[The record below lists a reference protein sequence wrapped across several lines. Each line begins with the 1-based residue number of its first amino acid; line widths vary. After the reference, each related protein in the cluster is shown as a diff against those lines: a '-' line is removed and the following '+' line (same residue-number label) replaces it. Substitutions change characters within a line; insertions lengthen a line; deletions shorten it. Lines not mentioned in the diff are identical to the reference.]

1 MNNEPQTQGVPA
13 EPRALAVEPARAPTL
28 NTIGAAV
35 FALLVLASVVA
46 LVVRTARLRARVRR
60 LEREGAQLS
69 RTVANVQGWAQQQL
83 GAVRCELS
91 VARMNEA
98 AVILVDDARKLA
110 APAAPPVDED
120 PEATRDTLAIPA
132 PTPRA
137 RSGQVL
143 EMVPSY
149 PDDTVG
155 EEEPTEVDTRSAGG
169 LKEAT
174 RYDPRPAE
182 LSHRQGR
189 AAILVPTFR
198 APDERIA
205 P

>member
-1 MNNEPQTQGVPA
+1 MNNEPQTHGVPA
-13 EPRALAVEPARAPTL
+13 ELSSLAVEPARAASL
-28 NTIGAAV
+28 NTIGTAV
-35 FALLVLASVVA
+35 FALIVLASLVA

-91 VARMNEA
+91 IARINDA
-98 AVILVDDARKLA
+98 AVMIVEDTRK
-110 APAAPPVDED
+110 
-120 PEATRDTLAIPA
+120 LAIPA

-149 PDDTVG
+149 ADDTAG
-155 EEEPTEVDTRSAGG
+155 EDEPTEVDPRAAGG
-169 LKEAT
+169 IKEAT

-182 LSHRQGR
+182 LPHRQGR

-198 APDERIA
+198 SPDEGIA